1 MPQPT
6 PPFES
11 IRDAILRDIRNQLP
25 DADIGVDSDHYV
37 RAAGAGAAIEG
48 IYQHQGWLY
57 RQIFPDT
64 ADTEALE
71 LHASDRGLSRKPAAT
86 ASGAARVTGTTGAV
100 VPAGT
105 QLRHPNGTLL
115 STLAEAVIAPEGNAA
130 VRVAAQ
136 TAGSA
141 ANGVTGQVTL
151 TSPPIG
157 VDTSA
162 ELIEAL
168 AGGADRESD
177 AELLDRLLDLM
188 RRPPAG
194 GNRHDYQRWAREV
207 PGVTAAY
214 VYPLRRGLG
223 TVDVVIVSATGLPSA
238 ELIGQVQ
245 QYIDERRPVTA
256 WDCLV
261 FGPTLITVDITAKVK
276 LISGYTLE
284 GVQDA
289 ATPQLAAALEPL
301 APGET
306 LYRSH
311 LEAVISG
318 LAGVVDR
325 ELIQPETNL
334 TPVVDAS
341 RVEWVRFGSVTLE
354 LLS

>member
-1 MPQPT
+1 MPQST

-25 DADIGVDSDHYV
+25 DADVGADSDNYV
-37 RAAGAGAAIEG
+37 RAAGVGAAIEG

-71 LHASDRGLSRKPAAT
+71 LHAGDRGLSPKPAAV
-86 ASGAARVTGTTGAV
+86 ASGAARITGTAGAV
-100 VPAGT
+100 VSVGT

-115 STLAEAVIAPEGNAA
+115 IALAEAVISPDGSATI
-130 VRVAAQ
+130 RVAAQ
-136 TAGSA
+136 LAGSTG
-141 ANGVTGQVTL
+141 NGLIGQVTL

-162 ELIEAL
+162 ELVEAL
-168 AGGADRESD
+168 AGGAERESG

-223 TVDVVIVSATGLPSA
+223 TVDVVIVSATGLPSV
-238 ELIGQVQ
+238 ELIAQVQ

-261 FGPTLITVDITAKVK
+261 FGPTLITVNITAKVK
-276 LISGYTLE
+276 LISGYALD

-289 ATPQLAAALEPL
+289 ASPQLAAALEPL

-325 ELIQPETNL
+325 ELIQPVGTL
-334 TPVVDAS
+334 TPIVDAS

-354 LLS
+354 LMP

>member
-1 MPQPT
+1 MPQAT
-6 PPFES
+6 PPYEA
-11 IRDAILRDIRNQLP
+11 IRDGILRDIRNQLP
-25 DADIGVDSDHYV
+25 DADIGVDSDHHV
-37 RAAGAGAAIEG
+37 RAAGVGAAIEG

-71 LHASDRGLSRKPAAT
+71 LHAGDRGLTRKAASI
-86 ASGAARVTGTTGAV
+86 ASGALRITGTQDAVMPIGTDVRHASGA
-100 VPAGT
+100 
-105 QLRHPNGTLL
+105 LL
-115 STLAEAVIAPEGNAA
+115 VTTSEEVIGQDGSAT
-130 VRVAAQ
+130 VRVAARV
-136 TAGSA
+136 AGSA
-141 ANGVTGQVTL
+141 ANGLSGSVAL

-157 VDTSA
+157 IDTPA
-162 ELIEAL
+162 ELIQAL
-168 AGGADRESD
+168 TGGVDRESD

-194 GNRHDYQRWAREV
+194 GNRYDYQRWAREV

-223 TVDVVIVSATGLPSA
+223 TVDVVIVSDAGLPSA
-238 ELIGQVQ
+238 ELIAQVQ

-261 FGPTLITVDITAKVK
+261 FGPTLITVDITAQVK

-284 GVQDA
+284 VVQAA
-289 ATPQLAAALEPL
+289 ATPQLAAALDPL

-311 LEAVISG
+311 LEAVLSG
-318 LAGVVDR
+318 LAGVLDR
-325 ELIQPETNL
+325 ELLLPATNL
-334 TPVVDAS
+334 TPIVDAR

-354 LLS
+354 LMP